1 MDIFCFSFGQGN
13 CCVIILYY
21 MFCYPVRQFLGNV
34 LRLASKNY
42 FTVFNCMFRV
52 YYGLK
57 HTCFCRNQFDVENIS
72 FRGERFDRDALS
84 PVYSDAL
91 STT

>member
-1 MDIFCFSFGQGN
+1 MC
-13 CCVIILYY
+13 
-21 MFCYPVRQFLGNV
+21 
-34 LRLASKNY
+34 K
-42 FTVFNCMFRV
+42 V

-57 HTCFCRNQFDVENIS
+57 HTCFSRNQFDVENIS
-72 FRGERFDRDALS
+72 FREERFDRDALS